1 MAFEDMADL
10 IEILL
15 LLSPV
20 LIFVVAYIVYTFRDN
35 QRKRSMSPEE
45 YQKLIKKEANEAR
58 EYLKYGGNCSSGSSY
73 SLSDDDLD
81 ELDMIDDHLD
91 D

>member
-20 LIFVVAYIVYTFRDN
+20 LIFVVVYIVYMFRDN

-58 EYLKYGGNCSSGSSY
+58 EYLKHGGKRSPGSSY

-81 ELDMIDDHLD
+81 ELDMIDDHFD

>member
-15 LLSPV
+15 FFSPV
-20 LIFVVAYIVYTFRDN
+20 LIFVIVYIVYTFRDN

-58 EYLKYGGNCSSGSSY
+58 EYLKYGGRRSSGSSY

-81 ELDMIDDHLD
+81 ELDMIDDRLD